1 MLIRPAF
8 LAVVLLSIT
17 QVVAQDSTGTT
28 PGDSPTWKSASPSG
42 DSTAIAG
49 DSSPRSQ
56 SPGTEHAPI
65 TLVTKGTGVLPND
78 HGQIWREYDIR
89 PYTSHVTNTER
100 PEQAIIDWILRETG
114 TEVWF
119 TEPFGIL
126 NANSQ
131 TLRVYHTEEMQR
143 LVLDV
148 VDRFVSSQAEPQA
161 LSLRLVTIGSPNWRS
176 TAVSLMQPI
185 DVKSTGVEAWLLS
198 KENAA
203 VLLGQLRKRTD
214 YREHNSPN
222 VLIQNGQP
230 YTIARTT
237 PRNFVRAVRMRPD
250 VWPGH
255 ELEMG
260 QLQEGYSLQVSPLL
274 SLDGETID
282 AVLKCQ
288 IDQVEK
294 FVPVPVDVPSPA
306 GGVQRVTIQVPQV
319 VSWRLHERFRWPTN
333 QVLLLGCG
341 VVAAPGPE
349 RAGPLGLP
357 LPNLTSSAGRADA
370 LLFIDSKGSAAET
383 LLEAQQNYR
392 AGTPTVNGRY

>member
-1 MLIRPAF
+1 MTQ
-8 LAVVLLSIT
+8 LA
-17 QVVAQDSTGTT
+17 AQDSAASAE
-28 PGDSPTWKSASPSG
+28 PAGDSGGWKPASPSAA
-42 DSTAIAG
+42 STAAG
-49 DSSPRSQ
+49 GVGSSSNADTSADRS
-56 SPGTEHAPI
+56 PI
-65 TLVTKGTGVLPND
+65 TVVTKGSGVLPND
-78 HGQIWREYDIR
+78 HGQIWREYNIS
-89 PYTSHVTNTER
+89 PYTSHVTNTEK

-119 TEPFGIL
+119 TEPLGIL
-126 NANSQ
+126 SANTQ

-161 LSLRLVTIGSPNWRS
+161 LSLRLVTIGSPNWRT
-176 TAVSLMQPI
+176 TAVSLLQPI

-214 YREHNSPN
+214 YREHNSPS

-260 QLQEGYSLQVSPLL
+260 QLQEGYTLQISPLL

-282 AVLKCQ
+282 AALKCQ

-306 GGVQRVTIQVPQV
+306 GGVQRVTVQVPQV

-357 LPNLTSSAGRADA
+357 LPSLTNSGGRADA
-370 LLFIDSKGSAAET
+370 LLFIESKGKAAET

-392 AGTPTVNGRY
+392 SGTPTVNGRY